1 MSSQRF
7 EGPPPCRKLHCEWL
21 YSNSRQI
28 AQELDALKL
37 RNKDVLEQLAVAE
50 EAKRTADLRRQDA
63 YSKMAKIKRVG
74 WLQSPPPFVCG
85 T

>member
-1 MSSQRF
+1 M
-7 EGPPPCRKLHCEWL
+7 
-21 YSNSRQI
+21 

-63 YSKMAKIKRVG
+63 ESKMARIKRVA
-74 WLQSPPPFVCG
+74 
-85 T
+85 